1 MRIKEIQH
9 LNTVTVISG
18 DYQIAT
24 RDTVLTTLLGSCV
37 AACLYDPLQHLIG
50 MNHFLLC
57 GRHRD
62 HKLPLLMTDAGR
74 YGVHAM
80 ELLINDM
87 IENGAR
93 KRNLRAKVF
102 GGATVLQSVGVTNQ
116 KRSVGELNA
125 EFVREFL
132 QQEKIPIVSEDL
144 GGTLG
149 RVIYFS
155 GDDFTV
161 YRRRIP
167 RSNLREII
175 ERDMELLRTAKTR
188 LTQKSDDGELWLP

>member
-1 MRIKEIQH
+1 MRIKEIRH
-9 LNTVTVISG
+9 LNTVTVLSG

-37 AACLYDPLQHLIG
+37 AACLYDPRQHIIG
-50 MNHFLLC
+50 LNHFLLC

-62 HKLPLLMTDAGR
+62 HELPLLMTDAGR

-80 ELLINDM
+80 ELLINGM
-87 IENGAR
+87 LENGAR
-93 KRNLRAKVF
+93 KKNLRAKVF
-102 GGATVLQSVGVTNQ
+102 GGATVLQNVGMTNQ

-132 QQEKIPIVSEDL
+132 QQEKIPIVAEDL
-144 GGTLG
+144 GGLLG

-155 GDDFTV
+155 GADFTV
-161 YRRRIP
+161 YRRKIP
-167 RSNLREII
+167 RTNLREII
-175 ERDMELLRTAKTR
+175 EKDIELLRTGKALHK
-188 LTQKSDDGELWLP
+188 KKPGDDELWLP